1 MVGKRWW
8 SRRLTQEVAAVGVR
22 IGVDVGG
29 TFTDFL
35 VKEGDRGTRI
45 YKASTT
51 PEDPTIGFF
60 NGLEKAAAAVGQP
73 LREWLKGVDTIVHGT
88 TITTNA
94 VLTGEGAATGF
105 VTTAGFRDLLNMR
118 RGVKENQF
126 EIYAPPAQLVPRR
139 RIAVARERI
148 SSDGT
153 VATQLDESDVR
164 AAAATFRAQ
173 GVEAVAVSY
182 LWSFRNATH
191 ERRTRE
197 ILEQELPGVYISL
210 STDVLPQIRAYE
222 RHSTTVLNSYI
233 GPVLNRY
240 LTRLLE
246 RLEDLGFGG
255 TLLIMQSNGGVMSPE
270 VAQRFASNTLLSG
283 PAGAPQ
289 AGIHYGSVHGFR
301 NLITVDMGGTSFDVA
316 LIRNGLP
323 GVTTEGNI
331 GGHRIASPSL
341 DIHTVGSGGGSIA
354 WIDGGGLLNVGPK
367 SAGALPGPACYG
379 RGGVLPTVTDANC
392 VLGYL
397 NFDGGELTLDA
408 AAARESIATHIA
420 RPMDVEIV
428 DAAYGIY
435 QVVNADMAAAIS
447 VASVQRGYDPRE
459 FVLVVAGGAG
469 PLHAGAIARELEI
482 PLILIPR
489 ESSVFCAAGM
499 LISDLKHDYV
509 HTYAREFDAVDLEAV
524 AGSYRGMV
532 DKALRTL
539 EAEHIPAKQ
548 AVLEYSADLRYV
560 GQFNEVEVPAFSGDT
575 FTAEALSELESAFHR
590 RHDELYGYSTPGSPL
605 EIINLRVSA
614 RGLTDKP
621 RIELVD
627 AREADPSSARIGTR
641 KAWFNDTFVD
651 TPIFDGLKLF
661 NGNVVVGPAI
671 VVQPTTTIL
680 VPPDFEL
687 TCDAA
692 NNYLMYRHGTDLPA
706 LVGRLTEE
714 VAA

>member
-1 MVGKRWW
+1 MGI
-8 SRRLTQEVAAVGVR
+8 R

-35 VKEGDRGTRI
+35 VKDDEGGTRV

-51 PEDPTIGFF
+51 PGDPTIGFF
-60 NGLEKAAAAVGQP
+60 NGLEKAATSDGQS
-73 LREWLKGVDTIVHGT
+73 LEEWLRRVETIVHGT

-94 VLTGEGAATGF
+94 VLTGEGAVTGF
-105 VTTAGFRDLLNMR
+105 VTTAGFRDMLNMR
-118 RGVKENQF
+118 RGIKEKQF
-126 EIYAPPAQLVPRR
+126 ENYAPPPQLVPRR
-139 RIAVARERI
+139 RIAAARERV
-148 SSDGT
+148 SSEGEI
-153 VATQLDESDVR
+153 VAPLNESDIR
-164 AAAATFRAQ
+164 SAAEQFRAQ

-182 LWSFRNATH
+182 LWSFRNDRH
-191 ERRTRE
+191 ERRTKE
-197 ILEQELPGVYISL
+197 ILEQELPGVYVSL

-222 RHSTTVLNSYI
+222 RHSTTVLNSYV
-233 GPVLNRY
+233 GPVLSRY
-240 LTRLLE
+240 LSRLQQ
-246 RLEDLGFGG
+246 RLHDLGFGG

-289 AGIHYGSVHGFR
+289 AGIHYGAVHGFR

-323 GVTTEGNI
+323 SVTTEGSI
-331 GGHRIASPSL
+331 GGHRVASPIL

-354 WIDGGGLLNVGPK
+354 WIDAGGLLNVGPK
-367 SAGALPGPACYG
+367 SAGAVPGPACYG
-379 RGGVLPTVTDANC
+379 RGGVLPTVTDANY

-397 NFDGGELTLDA
+397 DSAGDELTLDGGA
-408 AAARESIATHIA
+408 AQEAIAKHIA
-420 RPMDVEIV
+420 QPLQVGVV
-428 DAAYGIY
+428 DAAFGIY

-459 FVLVVAGGAG
+459 FVLVVAGGIG
-469 PLHAGAIARELEI
+469 PLHAGAIARDLEI

-509 HTYAREFDAVDLEAV
+509 HTYAREFEAVDLDAV
-524 AGSYRGMV
+524 AQIYREISE
-532 DKALRTL
+532 KAMNTL
-539 EAEHIPAKQ
+539 EAENVSTRKV
-548 AVLEYSADLRYV
+548 VLEYSADLRYV
-560 GQFNEVEVPAFSGDT
+560 GQFNEVEVPAFPGGT
-575 FTAEALSELESAFHR
+575 FTSAALEELESAFHR
-590 RHDELYGYSTPGSPL
+590 RHDDLYGYSTPGSPI

-614 RGLTDKP
+614 RGLTEKP
-621 RIELVD
+621 TVELVG
-627 AREADPSSARIGTR
+627 ARGTDSSAARTGSR
-641 KAWFNDTFVD
+641 KAWFNGAFSE
-651 TPIFDGLKLF
+651 TPVYDGLRLF
-661 NGNVVVGPAI
+661 HGNIVFGPAI

-692 NNYLMYRHGTDLPA
+692 NNYLMHRKGSDLKA